1 MTMQCRVCSNI
12 KNNVTY
18 EVPEMMY
25 GTRETFTYF
34 QCARC
39 RCLQIVEIPSDMT
52 PYYPKDYYSFSS
64 KRTYDRYRNPLRRN
78 WKIMRDYYTIF
89 PRGLLGT
96 MMKSHALQS
105 RFKALSKIPI
115 SLDSKILDVGCGAGW
130 YLYDLRTIGFTNLL
144 GVDPYVKGDI
154 EYLNGLK
161 ILRSDLYNLDGE
173 WDLIMYHHSFEHVP
187 DPPAHL
193 SEVYRLLRHGGTCMI
208 RVPTVSSYAWE
219 HYRTNWVQLDAPR
232 HYFLHSIESM
242 RILAEK
248 AGLHVQEVLY
258 DSSELQ
264 FYGSELYLKG
274 IPLVSDRS
282 HSFFQRSLKKK
293 WKRDANALNARNA
306 GDQAVFYLT
315 KD

>member
-1 MTMQCRVCSNI
+1 M
-12 KNNVTY
+12 
-18 EVPEMMY
+18 
-25 GTRETFTYF
+25 
-34 QCARC
+34 
-39 RCLQIVEIPSDMT
+39 
-52 PYYPKDYYSFSS
+52 
-64 KRTYDRYRNPLRRN
+64 
-78 WKIMRDYYTIF
+78 
-89 PRGLLGT
+89 

-105 RFKALSKIPI
+105 RFKALSRIP
-115 SLDSKILDVGCGAGW
+115 LDLNSKILDVGCGAGW
-130 YLYDLRTIGFTNLL
+130 YLYDLKTIGFTNTL
-144 GVDPYVKGDI
+144 GVDPYVQDDI
-154 EYLNGLK
+154 EYVNGLR
-161 ILRSDLYNLDGE
+161 ILKADLHGLDGE

-187 DPPAHL
+187 DPLSHL
-193 SEVYRLLRHGGTCMI
+193 SAVCRLLRHGGTCMI

-293 WKRDANALNARNA
+293 WKRDADALNARNA
-306 GDQAVFYLT
+306 GYQAVFYLT
-315 KD
+315 RD

>member
-1 MTMQCRVCSNI
+1 MTMQCRVCNNI
-12 KNNVTY
+12 KNNLTY

-34 QCARC
+34 QCACC
-39 RCLQIVEIPSDMT
+39 RCLQIAEIPGDMT
-52 PYYPKDYYSFSS
+52 RYYPKDYYSFSS
-64 KRTYDRYRNPLRRN
+64 KKTYDRYKNPLRRS
-78 WKIMRDYYTIF
+78 WTIMRDYYTIF
-89 PRGLLGT
+89 PRGLLGM
-96 MMKSHALQS
+96 MMKSHTSQS
-105 RFKALSKIPI
+105 RFKALSRIPLN
-115 SLDSKILDVGCGAGW
+115 LDSKILDVGCGAGW
-130 YLYDLRTIGFTNLL
+130 YLYDLRTLGFTNTL
-144 GVDPYVKGDI
+144 GVDPYVQGDI
-154 EYLNGLK
+154 EYLNGLR
-161 ILRSDLYNLDGE
+161 ILKSDLHHLDGE

-187 DPPAHL
+187 DPLAHL
-193 SEVYRLLRHGGTCMI
+193 SAVHRLLRHEGTCMI

-258 DSSELQ
+258 DSSEFQ
-264 FYGSELYLKG
+264 FHGSELYLQG

-293 WKRDANALNARNA
+293 WKRDADALNARNA